1 MEININN
8 AFKEAIKVTCGPCV
22 EKYRVL
28 TEINQKIWIQV
39 INYLLKKPVLST
51 VLFSI
56 FLILF
61 SFILSAVFIILLGV
75 FILAT
80 IVLLF
85 EGFVF
90 IVLVTGI
97 SMVLASISLVIMII
111 AGVKYNE
118 SIINHLD

>member
-8 AFKEAIKVTCGPCV
+8 AFKEAIKLTCGPCV
-22 EKYRVL
+22 EKYHVL
-28 TEINQKIWIQV
+28 TEVNQKIWIRI

-61 SFILSAVFIILLGV
+61 SFILTAVFIVLLGV
-75 FILAT
+75 FIIAM

-90 IVLVTGI
+90 IVLV
-97 SMVLASISLVIMII
+97 
-111 AGVKYNE
+111 
-118 SIINHLD
+118 